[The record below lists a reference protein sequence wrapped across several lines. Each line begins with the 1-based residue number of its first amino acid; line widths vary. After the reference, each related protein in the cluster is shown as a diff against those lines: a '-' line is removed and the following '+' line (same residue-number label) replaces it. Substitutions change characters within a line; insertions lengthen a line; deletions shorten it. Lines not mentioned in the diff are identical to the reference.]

1 MKIVDFIDTFKGTEY
16 KDKLIQKHIT
26 KPYMHWLMKV
36 AEAEN
41 IVQKSCYDKDGRFRL
56 NSPLRYYLY
65 IITIIKNYTDLE
77 FTESEMISE
86 FDLLEENGINDYII
100 QGIGEDVGRFNTVLK
115 MTFDDHME
123 NYRSLPSY
131 FDSKKDALMM
141 ILDSIQLSED
151 ADVTMEANQDGEW
164 EQDI

>member
-41 IVQKSCYDKDGRFRL
+41 IVQKSCYDKDGNFRL

-77 FTESEMISE
+77 FTESEMMSE
-86 FDLLEENGINDYII
+86 FDLLEENGVDDMIVSMAD
-100 QGIGEDVGRFNTVLK
+100 DVARFTKVMQ
-115 MTFDDHME
+115 MTLDDHME
-123 NYRSLPSY
+123 NYRSLVGY
-131 FDSKKDALMM
+131 VDGKKDALMTV
-141 ILDSIQLSED
+141 LDSIQLPEEGD
-151 ADVTMEANQDGEW
+151 IIGE
-164 EQDI
+164 EQ

>member
-41 IVQKSCYDKDGRFRL
+41 IVQKSCYDKDGNFRL

-65 IITIIKNYTDLE
+65 IIMIIKNYTDLE
-77 FTESEMISE
+77 FSDDVMSD
-86 FDLLEENGINDYII
+86 FNLLEESGVNDMIVI
-100 QGIGEDVGRFNTVLK
+100 LIDDVKRFDTVLK
-115 MTFDDHME
+115 MTLDDHFE
-123 NYRSLPSY
+123 NYRSLPSWLEG
-131 FDSKKDALMM
+131 KKTGM
-141 ILDSIQLSED
+141 IELVDQFLNAMESE
-151 ADVTMEANQDGEW
+151 VEVDGKGEFS
-164 EQDI
+164 D